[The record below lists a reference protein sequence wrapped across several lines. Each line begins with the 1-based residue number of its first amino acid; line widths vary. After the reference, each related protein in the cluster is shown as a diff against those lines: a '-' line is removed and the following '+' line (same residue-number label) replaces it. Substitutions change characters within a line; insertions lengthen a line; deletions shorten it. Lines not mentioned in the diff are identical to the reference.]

1 MTSMCFKIDLISVLA
16 QSLLS
21 LLCVVCHVCTDM
33 RKPSM
38 LFSCF
43 PKRSALN
50 LCVFVCQTSKSLVR
64 WNIMGKTGEDEFF
77 PPHISFVKQFD
88 IIQFLRVG

>member
-1 MTSMCFKIDLISVLA
+1 MYLHSSEYGVTSMCFKNDLTSVFT

-21 LLCVVCHVCTDM
+21 LLCVVCHVCSDM
-33 RKPSM
+33 GKPSM

-43 PKRSALN
+43 PERSALN

-64 WNIMGKTGEDEFF
+64 WNIMGETREGEFF
-77 PPHISFVKQFD
+77 SLVFP
-88 IIQFLRVG
+88 L